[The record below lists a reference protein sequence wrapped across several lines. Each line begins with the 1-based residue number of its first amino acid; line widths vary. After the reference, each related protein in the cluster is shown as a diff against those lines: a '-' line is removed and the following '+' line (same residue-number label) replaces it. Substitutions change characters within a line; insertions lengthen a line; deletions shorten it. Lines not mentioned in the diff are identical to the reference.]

1 MKEYRNKKTGIVITV
16 ESEIHGK
23 DWEAVNVAKSEPK
36 EEPKKE
42 QPKKKA
48 KK

>member
-1 MKEYRNKKTGIVITV
+1 MGMLLRRIRN
-16 ESEIHGK
+16 
-23 DWEAVNVAKSEPK
+23 K
-36 EEPKKE
+36 EEPKQEVKKE